1 MRRLMVLVGAAVF
14 ATVLVAPAQAT
25 TTDVAAPVPCYRG
38 EVRDQMRAGAMET
51 VALRTFTL
59 ELESAK
65 PSYKIGETAIVHAR
79 VTRPADEDPLQL
91 GVPLDSPEQ
100 YAAADVNVGIG
111 VRIGDVFLFGFG
123 ITDEN
128 GEVDVKIKLKSYTP
142 TGTAILDG
150 FAWKRQ
156 VETPCANVEENGYT
170 FFPNAFKVTR

>member
-1 MRRLMVLVGAAVF
+1 MRRLSMLLGAAVF
-14 ATVLVAPAQAT
+14 ATVLAAPANAT
-25 TTDVAAPVPCYRG
+25 TSGVGASVPCSTGQVRG
-38 EVRDQMRAGAMET
+38 MMRDGEMET

-65 PSYKIGETAIVHAR
+65 PTYRIGETAIVHAR

-100 YAAADVNVGIG
+100 YGAADVNVGVG
-111 VRIGDVFLFGFG
+111 LRIGDVFLFGFG
-123 ITDEN
+123 VPDAN
-128 GEVDVKIKLKSYTP
+128 GEVDVKVKLKSYTTP
-142 TGTAILDG
+142 GTAMADG

-156 VETPCANVEENGYT
+156 FESPCANVEENGYI

>member
-1 MRRLMVLVGAAVF
+1 MQRLSMLLGAAVF
-14 ATVLVAPAQAT
+14 ATILAAPAHAT
-25 TTDVAAPVPCYRG
+25 TTGIGAPAPCYAS
-38 EVRDQMRAGAMET
+38 EVRGLMRSGAMET

-65 PSYKIGETAIVHAR
+65 PTYKIGETAIVKAR

-111 VRIGDVFLFGFG
+111 LRIGDVFLFGFG
-123 ITDEN
+123 ITDAN
-128 GEVDVKIKLKSYTP
+128 GEADIKIKLKSYTP
-142 TGTAILDG
+142 TGTAIADG

-156 VETPCANVEENGYT
+156 FESPCANVEENGYT